1 MSRQIPEE
9 SERKPQRYESL
20 DILRGLT
27 TFAMILVNTADSRTR
42 PGWLAHASGLGQS
55 ITFADTIFPCFLFTS
70 GLTEEATGGP
80 PGIKKGLRRA
90 AILSLYGV
98 AYNNVLPRLIGR
110 TQRGGLWDLSTYRI
124 PSVLG
129 RLGIATAIGATGL
142 PPSLLTAFWYL
153 LTSIRPL
160 DPPGQS
166 TQALLDCLVFGG
178 NHLYDSVDGFDPE
191 GLLGSLL
198 MAPVSLIL
206 GRQAYSIVHHYIQ
219 PRLSFSILPNLGLF
233 LSLTGLLP
241 NIRMPISKNYWTP
254 TFVGLTTATSLVY
267 WGTASVLGRFRAS
280 QSVAKIGRCSL
291 EVYLISSFLH
301 GALGELGIWERVAKL
316 TINLFG
322 ISDQVAC
329 IANSSILG
337 LGMIPVSNLLFKK
350 GWMIRV

>member
-9 SERKPQRYESL
+9 SRKQSQRYQRDESL

-42 PGWLAHASGLGQS
+42 PGWLAHASGLHQS
-55 ITFADTIFPCFLFTS
+55 ITFADTIFPCFLFTA

-98 AYNNVLPRLIGR
+98 AYNNVELRKAVYGISR
-110 TQRGGLWDLSTYRI
+110 HIVYHQ
-124 PSVLG
+124 VLG

-142 PPSLLTAFWYL
+142 PPSLLAALWHL
-153 LTSIRPL
+153 LTSIRPF

-166 TQALLDCLVFGG
+166 TQALLDCLVFGR

-206 GRQAYSIVHHYIQ
+206 GRQAYAIAHHYIQ

-233 LSLTGLLP
+233 ISLTGLLP
-241 NIRMPISKNYWTP
+241 QIRVPISKNHWTP

-267 WGTASVLGRFRAS
+267 WGTASILSRFRAS
-280 QSVAKIGRCSL
+280 QFVAKIGRCSL

-301 GALGELGIWERVAKL
+301 GALSELGIWEKL
-316 TINLFG
+316 ANLMINSLG
-322 ISDQVAC
+322 ISDQLAY

-337 LGMIPVSNLLFKK
+337 IGMIPLSGLLFKK